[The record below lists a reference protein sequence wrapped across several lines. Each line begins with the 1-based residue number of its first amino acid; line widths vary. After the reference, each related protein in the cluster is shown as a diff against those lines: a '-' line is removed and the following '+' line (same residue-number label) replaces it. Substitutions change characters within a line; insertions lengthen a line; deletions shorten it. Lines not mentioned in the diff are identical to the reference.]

1 LHDRRKD
8 ELGTPRNHRRASALH
23 PLAAALALSVAPAL
37 LPAATT
43 FRPGELEGQGMTTR
57 GDGTRLAT
65 ALRAWHLDALSHAAS
80 PPPSATVRPVTNCDD
95 DGAGSL
101 REVIASSASG
111 DTIDLSNLACS
122 AITLE
127 TGGIAVRL
135 DSATLVGPT
144 THALAID
151 GHDYDRVFLHY
162 GAGTFVLKN
171 LTVRNGRDRAT
182 RFHLAIGGCIASA
195 GYLTLDHSTVTGCYA
210 GGEGAYGGAI
220 YAYSLLMGNSTLSDN
235 VAYGVHLYADT
246 AAFGG
251 AAFVYQL
258 DVVDST
264 VTGNVARHKFNPT
277 RTNYDIGG
285 GICTIRNGLVVDST
299 FDANFAYGRG
309 GALATFGDLLVRNST
324 ISGNS
329 TTSVGG
335 GGLFIRYPASLKAS
349 NSTITNNLAPSG
361 GGILFTGNSASLQS
375 TIVAG
380 DIAADATEIAG
391 TRTFALTGANNLIGP
406 VADAITIPTDTLE
419 SEDPGLQPL
428 AYNGGPTR
436 THALRL
442 DSVAIDAGNN
452 AANLPSDQRGG
463 GFARVVG
470 GAADIGAFEF
480 DARAGDGTA
489 RIPVPTL
496 SHWGVGLLCACLAAL
511 GLRASRRRRP
521 NQH

>member
-1 LHDRRKD
+1 MTRNNRRRGSV
-8 ELGTPRNHRRASALH
+8 LR
-23 PLAAALALSVAPAL
+23 PLAAALAFGAAPTL

-43 FRPGELEGQGMTTR
+43 LRPGDLEGQGIATR
-57 GDGTRLAT
+57 EDGTPLAT
-65 ALRAWHLDALSHAAS
+65 ALRAWHLDARDHAA
-80 PPPSATVRPVTNCDD
+80 PPSPDTTVRHVTNCDD

-101 REVIASSASG
+101 REVVASSASG
-111 DTIDLSNLACS
+111 DTIDLSDLACS

-135 DSATLVGPT
+135 DSATIVGPT

-162 GAGTFVLKN
+162 GAGSLVLRN

-220 YAYSLLMGNSTLSDN
+220 YAYSLLMSNSTLSDN
-235 VAYGVHLYADT
+235 QAYGVHLYAGT

-258 DVVDST
+258 DIVGST

-277 RTNYDIGG
+277 RTDYDIGG
-285 GICTIRNGLVVDST
+285 GISAIRSALVVEST
-299 FDANFAYGRG
+299 FDSNFAYGRG
-309 GALATFGDLLVRNST
+309 GALATFGDAVVRDST
-324 ISGNS
+324 ISGNT

-335 GGLFIRYPASLKAS
+335 GGFFIRYPAALTAIS
-349 NSTITNNLAPSG
+349 STITNNTGPSG
-361 GGILFTGNSASLQS
+361 AGILFTGKVASLQS

-380 DIAADATEIAG
+380 NAAGDATEIAG
-391 TRTFALTGANNLIGP
+391 SRTFAVDGANNLIGP
-406 VADAITIPTDTLE
+406 VASAITVPSDTLV
-419 SEDPGLQPL
+419 SDNPGLQPL

-442 DSVAIDAGNN
+442 DSIAIDAGNN
-452 AANLPSDQRGG
+452 AANLPSDQRGP

-470 GAADIGAFEF
+470 AAADIGAFEF
-480 DARAGDGTA
+480 DAQRGDGTA

-496 SHWGVGLLCACLAAL
+496 SQWGIALLCACLGAL
-511 GLRASRRRRP
+511 GMRASRRRRP
-521 NQH
+521 NHD